1 MFSMN
6 YSKKDAITD
15 NLKCWAKTEWGG
27 RPMNF
32 FFGLN
37 AQSQIFEQQ
46 DLAKEKLK
54 EQGQA
59 QLKKYFGFLNIQK
72 FEIITSRENSSLD
85 ANTVQ
90 IYLKASFVDDPKDII
105 EIRENIGV

>member
-1 MFSMN
+1 MN

-72 FEIITSRENSSLD
+72 FEIITSD

-90 IYLKASFVDDPKDII
+90 IYLKASFVDEPKDVI